1 MLPPFRVDE
10 AWESQKFGAWLIMI
24 PNSATSIS
32 SQVSVLGQGELVW
45 KHDDEMSADLCSIC
59 LCVMGDVCEMFGML
73 VLNNKDILI

>member
-1 MLPPFRVDE
+1 MFPPFRVDE